1 MKILSLLSLVLLL
14 SSCNYIEERISEGSA
29 KKAAKIKTLVTADV
43 QTVPVPHDKNEDS
56 ADDPAVWIHPDTAM
70 KSIVFGTDKK
80 GGLVAY
86 DLEGQELAYYPIGN
100 VNNVDIR
107 QHVVFGQDTVDLIAC
122 TNRTTHSIDV
132 ARVYPEGKLEFYKK
146 AYLRSAVVDEVYG
159 FCLYLSPI
167 SGKLYA
173 YLNSKAGEV
182 EQWELQSCLEHGV
195 KGIIVRSFDV
205 GSQTEGMVADDE
217 RTMMYLGMEEIGI
230 CKFNAE
236 PDVDYHENVILRSK
250 PNRNKYIVKDI
261 EGLAIYKRS
270 NCECYLIAS
279 SQGNYSYSV
288 FDLMNDTRYLF
299 SFRVGDNSQNEDF
312 IDGVEETDGLEVVS
326 VPLGDKYPLGML
338 VVQDGYNRDEQGNLL
353 PQNFKYI
360 DWQKIERLIH

>member
-1 MKILSLLSLVLLL
+1 MKNLSLLALVLLL

-43 QTVPVPHDKNEDS
+43 QTVPVPQDENEDS
-56 ADDPAVWIHPDTAM
+56 ADDPAVWIHPDTATQ
-70 KSIVFGTDKK
+70 SVIFGTDKK
-80 GGLVAY
+80 GGLAAY

-107 QHVVFGQDTVDLIAC
+107 QDVIFGKDTVDLLAC
-122 TNRTTHSIDV
+122 TNRSTHSIDV
-132 ARVYPEGKLEFYKK
+132 ARIYPQGKLEFYKK
-146 AYLRSAVVDEVYG
+146 AHLKSAVMDEVYG
-159 FCLYLSPI
+159 FCFYLSPVT
-167 SGKLYA
+167 GKLYA

-182 EQWELQSCLEHGV
+182 EQWELQSCVEHGV

-205 GSQTEGMVADDE
+205 GTQTEGMVADDI
-217 RTMMYLGMEEIGI
+217 RSMMYLGMEEKGI

-236 PDVDYHENVILRSK
+236 PDVDYHENIILRSR

-261 EGLAIYKRS
+261 EGLAIYRRT
-270 NCECYLIAS
+270 NCETYLIAS

-288 FDLMNDTRYLF
+288 FDLSNDNVYLF
-299 SFRVGDNSQNEDF
+299 SFRIGDSTEGREF
-312 IDGVEETDGLEVVS
+312 VDGVEETDGLEVVS

-353 PQNFKYI
+353 PQNFEYI
-360 DWQKIERLIH
+360 DWQMFERLGE